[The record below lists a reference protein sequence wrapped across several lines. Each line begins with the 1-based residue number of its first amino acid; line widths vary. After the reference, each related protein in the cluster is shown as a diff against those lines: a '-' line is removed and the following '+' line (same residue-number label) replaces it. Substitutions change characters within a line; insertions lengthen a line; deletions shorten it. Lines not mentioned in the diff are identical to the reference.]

1 MSFIFYVLLK
11 SGSHDFLLFGQADFC
26 QNSIFLVKIQMP
38 LITLFFEI
46 GDYNLV
52 FEPIIMYIF
61 GKHSNVAQICPKRD
75 NLKGGQIC
83 PPLVG
88 VFVKKGPV
96 GIGLIGVP

>member
-1 MSFIFYVLLK
+1 
-11 SGSHDFLLFGQADFC
+11 
-26 QNSIFLVKIQMP
+26 MP

-61 GKHSNVAQICPKRD
+61 GKHSKVAQICPKSA

-83 PPLVG
+83 PPPVG

-96 GIGLIGVP
+96 GIGLMLSDKC